1 MAVRDWEE
9 RKARALA
16 RGDHKFV
23 YLCDRF
29 LAFYS
34 VGIKPFDV
42 SPDMFLG
49 NKWGNEH
56 QF

>member
-23 YLCDRF
+23 YLCDRL

-42 SPDMFLG
+42 PLDMFLG